1 MKLNVQE
8 EKAVPLTDTH
18 YPFQNDAQYP
28 TYHTIQKRSP
38 GLLILSKTALK
49 GAGIASLAGAPLFGK
64 KALKGLKA
72 APIAALG
79 VPAFFTKTALKGVG
93 AAKLGG
99 AALFGK
105 TALVAIPAAGLGATG
120 AALFSKKALLG
131 VPGLGLGAAG
141 LGLAIPVKKA
151 AAAGAGFKAAKFFG
165 KKVLV
170 G

>member
-1 MKLNVQE
+1 M
-8 EKAVPLTDTH
+8 TDTC
-18 YPFQNDAQYP
+18 YSFQKEAQYP
-28 TYHTIQKRSP
+28 TYHTIHKRSP
-38 GLLILSKTALK
+38 GIIILSKTALK
-49 GAGIASLAGAPLFGK
+49 AKGAAALAGAPLFGK

-79 VPAFFTKTALKGVG
+79 APAFITKTGLKTSG

-99 AALFGK
+99 AALLGK
-105 TALVAIPAAGLGATG
+105 TALVAIPTAGLGATG
-120 AALFSKKALLG
+120 AALLSKKALLG

-141 LGLAIPVKKA
+141 LGLTIPVKKA
-151 AAAGAGFKAAKFFG
+151 TAKAAGFKAAKFFG

>member
-1 MKLNVQE
+1 MQE

-38 GLLILSKTALK
+38 GLIILSKKALK
-49 GAGIASLAGAPLFGK
+49 GAGVASLAGAPLFGK

-79 VPAFFTKTALKGVG
+79 TPAFFTKTALKGAG

-120 AALFSKKALLG
+120 AALFEDVAR
-131 VPGLGLGAAG
+131 
-141 LGLAIPVKKA
+141 A
-151 AAAGAGFKAAKFFG
+151 AAIGCVWPGALQ
-165 KKVLV
+165 VST
-170 G
+170 